1 MQKENYVIKHIGK
14 IILAIALFGFFMI
27 GLTIWFY
34 VIHHSDKT
42 IADMGQSGDYFG
54 GILNPTFSFFALIA
68 LLFTLYVQR
77 NEIKQI
83 FEHKQIEKLEELLGY
98 ALEFKQLIDEDLK
111 ETFKLGDKL
120 RMPLDEIKKHDFD
133 SLLVLNT
140 APTCQLRIEA
150 LTTLHFPELAQES
163 KDLIM
168 SYKNFQN
175 ENVVFQKKI
184 QETLKTMVLPVQI
197 FDTSNTN
204 VEKDLE
210 KNNLINLQTAFFSNL
225 QDFCKRCQ
233 QLACEIKG
241 DDYFIMYDLVY
252 DLEVEAINHL
262 SPAEQLGILVGDVF
276 THYRNRPVLN
286 LMTFSEERQREPET
300 YPEQELKVLR
310 AGKELVFK
318 VKPKI
323 KLGVQLREIKKK
335 NKLFRWI

>member
-1 MQKENYVIKHIGK
+1 MQKENHVIRHIGK

-34 VIHHSDKT
+34 IHHSGKT
-42 IADMGQSGDYFG
+42 IDGLVLADMGVSGDYFG
-54 GILNPTFSFFALIA
+54 GLLNPIFSFFALIA

-120 RMPLDEIKKHDFD
+120 RIPDEIKKHDFD

-150 LTTLHFPELAQES
+150 LTTLHFSELAQES
-163 KDLIM
+163 KNLIM

-184 QETLKTMVLPVQI
+184 QETLKKMVLPAEI
-197 FDTSNTN
+197 LDTPNTN
-204 VEKDLE
+204 VEEDLA

-225 QDFCKRCQ
+225 QHFCNRCQ
-233 QLACEIKG
+233 QIACEIKG
-241 DDYFIMYDLVY
+241 IDYVVY

-262 SPAEQLGILVGDVF
+262 SPAQQLGILVGDVF

-286 LMTFSEERQREPET
+286 STNFSNERELESET

-318 VKPKI
+318 VKPQI
-323 KLGVQLREIKKK
+323 KLGVQLKEVKKK
-335 NKLFRWI
+335 NKLFSWI

>member
-1 MQKENYVIKHIGK
+1 MQKENYVIRHIGR

-34 VIHHSDKT
+34 IHHSGKT
-42 IADMGQSGDYFG
+42 IDGLVLTDMGVSGDYFG
-54 GILNPTFSFFALIA
+54 GLLNPIFSFFALIA

-77 NEIKQI
+77 DEIKQI
-83 FEHKQIEKLEELLGY
+83 FKTKQIEKLEELLGY

-120 RMPLDEIKKHDFD
+120 KMPLDEIKKHDFD

-184 QETLKTMVLPVQI
+184 QETLKKMVLPAEI
-197 FDTSNTN
+197 LDTSNAN

-210 KNNLINLQTAFFSNL
+210 KNNLINLQTAFFLHL
-225 QDFCKRCQ
+225 QYFCNRCY
-233 QLACEIKG
+233 QLSCEIKG
-241 DDYFIMYDLVY
+241 TDCVMYDL
-252 DLEVEAINHL
+252 EK
-262 SPAEQLGILVGDVF
+262 
-276 THYRNRPVLN
+276 
-286 LMTFSEERQREPET
+286 ET
-300 YPEQELKVLR
+300 
-310 AGKELVFK
+310 
-318 VKPKI
+318 
-323 KLGVQLREIKKK
+323 
-335 NKLFRWI
+335 